1 MKRKVTGLLII
12 LICGTLLYFEEE
24 VEDLIFGEYYIEQSY
39 LVTRSDTTYEINSQT
54 PFRGIEYM
62 LHPNGQTYYEHRYR
76 EGKRVGEHILYYPNG
91 EISEIGN
98 YKNGKLDGLVTGYGY
113 PSGNISYTKNYKK
126 GKLHGL
132 QEEYSSKG
140 KLYRT
145 INYKNGLRHGLKTN
159 YHVDTGK
166 LDYAENYKN
175 GKLDGFKFYYDSNE
189 DIRAKECFKNGVKQ
203 VREIW
208 KNNGHMNYL
217 DKKVDNLDYC
227 EK

>member
-1 MKRKVTGLLII
+1 MKTTLYGLI
-12 LICGTLLYFEEE
+12 TLSCFILYFFADEL
-24 VEDLIFGEYYIEQSY
+24 DDFFFGEYYAEESY

-54 PFRGIEYM
+54 PFRVVGYV
-62 LHPNGQTYYEHRYR
+62 LHPNGQYYYAHRYR

-113 PSGNISYTKNYKK
+113 SSGNISYTKNYKK

-132 QEEYSSKG
+132 EEEYLSSKG

-145 INYKNGLRHGLKTN
+145 INYKNVLRHGLKTN
-159 YHVDTGK
+159 YYVDTGK

-189 DIRAKECFKNGVKQ
+189 DIRTKVCFKNGKRQ
-203 VREIW
+203 FTEIL
-208 KNNGHMNYL
+208 KNNGYL